1 MIGII
6 SSSLKS
12 FIIMDKIRKKYNS
25 IDIYV
30 YNNDLNIEDKVYNL
44 VNIGCKIIIVDSIN
58 KNKWDYSNVFFIDV
72 SEVQMRVEELDI
84 PDENL
89 YQEVFDMKSEDKYFN
104 FFSDSNNSQKADKI
118 FQELCNEGLSNK
130 EILKTYKE
138 RVDFEIEKEHYSS
151 LSEDKKEEYRN
162 EHPDFKEKYIAQ
174 LTGLVKTR
182 DEKINKLRHLKDDV
196 LPQVEDLNKETT
208 ENRTAME
215 EMGGKSHG

>member
-72 SEVQMRVEELDI
+72 SEVQIDI
-84 PDENL
+84 DNPYSFCENDIIKWIE
-89 YQEVFDMKSEDKYFN
+89 QGN
-104 FFSDSNNSQKADKI
+104 QKMIVDYLSSIKI
-118 FQELCNEGLSNK
+118 DDNK
-130 EILKTYKE
+130 TIILKDIRMIFIKNEILKFFNNKI
-138 RVDFEIEKEHYSS
+138 VDS
-151 LSEDKKEEYRN
+151 LDGMMMKIDEY
-162 EHPDFKEKYIAQ
+162 I
-174 LTGLVKTR
+174 
-182 DEKINKLRHLKDDV
+182 KINQINCINNGISRYLID
-196 LPQVEDLNKETT
+196 E
-208 ENRTAME
+208 
-215 EMGGKSHG
+215 

>member
-72 SEVQMRVEELDI
+72 SEVQIDI
-84 PDENL
+84 DNPYSFCENDIIKWI
-89 YQEVFDMKSEDKYFN
+89 EKGN
-104 FFSDSNNSQKADKI
+104 QKMIVDYLSSIKI
-118 FQELCNEGLSNK
+118 DDNK
-130 EILKTYKE
+130 TIILKDIRMIFIKNEILKFFNNKI
-138 RVDFEIEKEHYSS
+138 VDS
-151 LSEDKKEEYRN
+151 LDGMMMKIDEY
-162 EHPDFKEKYIAQ
+162 I
-174 LTGLVKTR
+174 
-182 DEKINKLRHLKDDV
+182 KINQINCINNGISRYLID
-196 LPQVEDLNKETT
+196 E
-208 ENRTAME
+208 
-215 EMGGKSHG
+215 